1 MLVLSRQPGHAV
13 LFTGGIRVVILEC
26 SKRNVR
32 IGIEA
37 PAAVGILREEV
48 ARRNADDDGATP
60 QKQPEAD
67 TTEEEQP
74 GADSKE

>member
-26 SKRNVR
+26 SKRSVR

-48 ARRNADDDGATP
+48 AQRNAAEGSDPQPRPPRSEAPAEPLSEPDDGV
-60 QKQPEAD
+60 
-67 TTEEEQP
+67 
-74 GADSKE
+74 

>member
-48 ARRNADDDGATP
+48 AQRSADDDGATR
-60 QKQPEAD
+60 QDQTDAD
-67 TTEEEQP
+67 TPEEEQT